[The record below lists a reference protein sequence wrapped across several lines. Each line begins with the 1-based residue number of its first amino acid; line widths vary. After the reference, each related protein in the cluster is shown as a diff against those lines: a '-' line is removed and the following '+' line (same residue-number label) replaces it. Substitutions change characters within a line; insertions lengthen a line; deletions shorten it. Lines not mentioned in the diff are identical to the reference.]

1 MCSRLL
7 ICRLHPQC
15 NAVLLSA
22 SFILSLKESSALF
35 FLLPTIQSA
44 WAVESMVSGAELRP
58 WVMEW
63 RAICLSGQPSV
74 RFPKSYWCVSPAN
87 EKLAGTLLQPLKW
100 MTFLHSKDCRAHSA
114 PDLDFSSMS
123 PFLWSPAC
131 SMLTSSADRCADAN
145 SKAPAE
151 VSFLKTLFLKLKLA
165 PRGAQR
171 NAFTLSPVTCVTQH

>member
-1 MCSRLL
+1 
-7 ICRLHPQC
+7 
-15 NAVLLSA
+15 
-22 SFILSLKESSALF
+22 
-35 FLLPTIQSA
+35 
-44 WAVESMVSGAELRP
+44 MVSGAELRP
-58 WVMEW
+58 WVMER

-100 MTFLHSKDCRAHSA
+100 MTFLHSKDCCAHSA

-131 SMLTSSADRCADAN
+131 SMLTSSADAN

-151 VSFLKTLFLKLKLA
+151 VSFLKTLFLELRLA

-171 NAFTLSPVTCVTQH
+171 NAFTLSCTFPGHLCYAALKNQWSHYMYEMQSSARM